1 MLNQLK
7 KFFNFQRVHGNNILE
22 SPRTK
27 IAHIEFTSRCNLRCV
42 FCYASQPDY
51 RSYDLDESTIEH
63 AIEALEARHVDVVSV
78 NGHGE
83 TTIYKNWHLYCNKMV
98 DAGFRLHITS
108 NFAKTFSTEELKT
121 LSRFKSI
128 EISCDTNDPEL
139 FSKLRCGAD
148 LRTICLN
155 ILGIRAMA
163 AKENRKLPEIS
174 FSCVVSHLNVL
185 KLMDY
190 VSFGK
195 ALGVTHFNFCN
206 LTKYPDLE
214 DALNT
219 KHITEMPE
227 EFVYKALASLT
238 ETLEFLK
245 QSNIKFHVQQGLL
258 DTLHQKCQTL
268 NLEET
273 DSLPYQ
279 PDSDVE
285 TYIEAEDCEAKRE
298 DIQEEHAR
306 ERSVEEESQ
315 PHRYS
320 SQKPQDHTRDCLDP
334 WQFIMIQANK
344 NVLPCCWHEPIYSL
358 GKEQSLLDVF
368 NNTQFKE
375 LRLRLLTGE
384 LPKDCMNC
392 PSRGWTTINDL
403 KRKVWHYLNP
413 GIYKFM
419 SPKIPVI
426 KPDVLR
432 SFELDYG
439 KGWYNTETNLNIEDP
454 DWQTWKW
461 TAKRAVCMLK
471 NPKHKALLIIRGSV
485 DKSKFKDQKVIV
497 KMNEGI
503 VDEFIP
509 GTAKFFKEFTITPG
523 MMGKDKKLSL
533 AIETDKTFVP
543 SVLDPGSKDNREL
556 GIQIYHLFFGEKLEN
571 PKSQEKTLKAAL

>member
-1 MLNQLK
+1 MLDRLK
-7 KFFNFQRVHGNNILE
+7 NFFNFQGVPGNNLLE

-42 FCYASQPDY
+42 FCAASQPDY
-51 RSYDLDESTIEH
+51 QSYDLDEKTIEH
-63 AIEALEARHVDVVSV
+63 TIAALEVRHVDVVSV

-83 TTIYKNWHLYCNKMV
+83 TTVYKDWHRYCNKML
-98 DAGFRLHITS
+98 DAGIPLHITS
-108 NFAKTFSTEELKT
+108 NFAKVFSAEELKT

-139 FSKLRCGAD
+139 FKKLRRGAD

-155 ILGIRAMA
+155 ILRIRAQA
-163 AKENRKLPEIS
+163 AKENRLPPEIS
-174 FSCVVSHLNVL
+174 FSCVVSHINVL
-185 KLMDY
+185 NLMDY
-190 VSFGK
+190 VSFGE

-227 EFVYKALASLT
+227 EFVYKAVASLT
-238 ETLEFLK
+238 ETFEFLRH
-245 QSNIKFHVQQGLL
+245 SNIKYDVQQGLL
-258 DTLHQKCQTL
+258 DTLQQRWQTL
-268 NLEET
+268 NPEEPG
-273 DSLPYQ
+273 SLPGQ
-279 PDSDVE
+279 PDGD
-285 TYIEAEDCEAKRE
+285 AKRE
-298 DIQEEHAR
+298 EIQEELAR
-306 ERSVEEESQ
+306 ERSVKEESQ

-320 SQKPQDHTRDCLDP
+320 SLRPQAQTRDCLDP
-334 WQFIMIQANK
+334 WQFIMVQANK
-344 NVLPCCWHEPIYSL
+344 DVLPCCWHEPIYSL
-358 GKEQSLLDVF
+358 GKGQSLLNVF

-375 LRLRLLTGE
+375 LRRRLLTGE

-392 PSRGWTTINDL
+392 PSRAWTTIHDL

-426 KPDVLR
+426 KPDILR

-439 KGWYNTETNLNIEDP
+439 QGWYDTETNLNIEDP

-461 TAKRAVCMLK
+461 TAKKAVCMLK
-471 NPKHKALLIIRGSV
+471 NPKRKALLIIRGTV
-485 DKSKFKDQKVIV
+485 DKSKIKDQKVIV

-503 VDEFIP
+503 LEEFIP
-509 GTAKFFKEFTITPG
+509 GTAKFFKEYTIAPG
-523 MMGKDKKLSL
+523 MMGEDNELSL
-533 AIETDKTFVP
+533 AIETDKIFVP
-543 SVLDPGSKDNREL
+543 SVLDPGSNDNREL
-556 GIQIYHLFFGEKLEN
+556 GIQVYHLFFGEKLEN
-571 PKSQEKTLKAAL
+571 LKSQAKIPKAAL